1 MLSLGHRSSG
11 LGWIAALG
19 SCYECS
25 SERSGGGFI
34 GCGCGD
40 AVRPR
45 QVPSVRCGALPS
57 PPRPLTL
64 CRSCRRN
71 IRSSLALS
79 EIQDLFGLHGAIKS
93 SKQLQSTSL
102 DPSLY
107 YDVLLEYSDGSAAAT
122 KAASTMNGYMLSKTQ
137 LLVEAI
143 PLTRAVELM
152 VQKVESASTLQAKT
166 VVLEDMVTV
175 EDTRDPDLKEEIE
188 EEAKKHGA
196 IEHIDISVSP
206 DGQRAVVKVT
216 YSGPA
221 DAARA
226 CKALHGRG
234 FAGRK
239 IRASVQ

>member
-1 MLSLGHRSSG
+1 VPT
-11 LGWIAALG
+11 A
-19 SCYECS
+19 
-25 SERSGGGFI
+25 
-34 GCGCGD
+34 
-40 AVRPR
+40 
-45 QVPSVRCGALPS
+45 PSVPPAAPTVASATPFVLVRYRAARAAVAAAS
-57 PPRPLTL
+57 PRLMFAVL
-64 CRSCRRN
+64 CRRLRRRN

-79 EIQDLFGLHGAIKS
+79 EIQDLFGLHGSIKS

-122 KAASTMNGYMLSKTQ
+122 KAATTMNGYMLSRTQ
-137 LLVEAI
+137 LAVEAI

-175 EDTRDPDLKEEIE
+175 EDTREPELKDEIE

-206 DGQRAVVKVT
+206 DGQKAVVKVT

-226 CKALHGRG
+226 CKALNGRG